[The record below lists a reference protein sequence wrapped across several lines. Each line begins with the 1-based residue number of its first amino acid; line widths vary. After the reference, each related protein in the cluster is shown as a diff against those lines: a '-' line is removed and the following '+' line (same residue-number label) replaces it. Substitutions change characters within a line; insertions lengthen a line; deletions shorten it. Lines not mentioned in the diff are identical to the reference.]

1 MPRDQD
7 FDAVPAGSLTDNACS
22 PRIEDDPRFRGIR
35 IAAPQKVAL
44 EGKPDEYGYFA
55 RVIICGAYQLDSN
68 YLGLRERFLPRVLI
82 VAVDLKRH
90 LAFAGRAHTLLNAEM
105 GPDPFQGEMLND
117 REWKGRF
124 ITEFFNPNLVAELG
138 LPREEADYAV
148 YAALGKYVSNVVRIA
163 VRR

>member
-22 PRIEDDPRFRGIR
+22 PRIEDDFRFRGIR
-35 IAAPQKVAL
+35 INAPQKVAL

-55 RVIICGAYQLDSN
+55 RVIVCGAYQLDSN
-68 YLGLRERFLPRVLI
+68 YLGLRERFMPRVLI
-82 VAVDLKRH
+82 VAVDLGRH
-90 LAFAGRAHTLLNAEM
+90 RAFAGRAHTIMNAEF
-105 GPDPFQGEMLND
+105 GPEPLEGKMLSD
-117 REWKGRF
+117 ADYKGRF

-148 YAALGKYVSNVVRIA
+148 YAAIGKYVSNVVRIA